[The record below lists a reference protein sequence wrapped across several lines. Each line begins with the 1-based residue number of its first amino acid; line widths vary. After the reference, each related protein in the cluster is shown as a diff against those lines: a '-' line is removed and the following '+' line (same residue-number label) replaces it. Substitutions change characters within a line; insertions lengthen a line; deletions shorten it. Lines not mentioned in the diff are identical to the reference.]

1 MLKNLKMKD
10 KPSYKELE
18 TQIKY
23 LKKKL
28 KRYDKTDLINVDLVN
43 EINFHDLFAIDEIQ
57 KIQDLFS
64 EATGV
69 ASIITYPDGLPITK
83 PSNFCRLCMDIIRK
97 TEKGLK
103 NCYHSD
109 SVIGKQNIGGA
120 IYQPCL
126 SGGLWDGG
134 ASISVGD
141 KHIANWLI
149 GQVKNENIDEKK
161 MLLYAKEIEADETEF
176 KKALDEVPVMST
188 DKFKKIADILFYF
201 ANEISQKAYHNIL
214 QKRLITEL
222 EKKEVELIKA
232 KEKAEESDR
241 LKSAFLANMS
251 HEIRTPMNG
260 ILGFTDLLINHDQS
274 NENQR
279 RYISIIE
286 KSGKRMLNIINDII
300 DISKIEAGLM
310 EFNMNETNI
319 NEQFQFIYTFFKPEA
334 EAKGIKLYLK
344 KTLPAQEATIKTDSE
359 KLYAIL
365 TNLVKNAIKYSNE
378 GAIEFCYNLKNE
390 KKAAELEFYVKDTGI
405 GIPKD
410 RQDAIFERFIQADI
424 DDKMAHQGAGLGL
437 AITKAYV
444 EMLGGKIWLESEEG
458 KGSTFYFTLPYNTS
472 PTTDTDNCQYELSE
486 KTNDIRK

>member
-1 MLKNLKMKD
+1 MID
-10 KPSYKELE
+10 KPTYKELE
-18 TQIKY
+18 NQIKY
-23 LKKKL
+23 LKKEL

-43 EINFHDLFAIDEIQ
+43 EIDFHDLFNINEIQ
-57 KIQDLFS
+57 EIQDLFS

-69 ASIITYPDGLPITK
+69 ASIITYPDGIPITK
-83 PSNFCRLCMDIIRK
+83 PSNFCRLCIDIIRK

-134 ASISVGD
+134 ASISVGG

-149 GQVKNENIDEKK
+149 GQVRNENVDEKK

-176 KKALDEVPVMST
+176 KKALDEVTVMST

-201 ANEISQKAYHNIL
+201 ANEISQKAYHNII
-214 QKRLITEL
+214 QKRLITVL
-222 EKKEVELIKA
+222 QNKEVELRNA

-260 ILGFTDLLINHDQS
+260 ILGFADLLKKPDLS
-274 NENQR
+274 GENQR
-279 RYISIIE
+279 KYISIIE
-286 KSGKRMLNIINDII
+286 KSGKRMLNIINDIV

-310 EFNMNETNI
+310 EFNMKETNV
-319 NEQFQFIYTFFKPEA
+319 NEQIEYTYTFFKPES
-334 EAKGIKLYLK
+334 EAKGIKLSLK
-344 KTLPAQEATIKTDSE
+344 NSLPAAEATIKTDRE

-365 TNLVKNAIKYSNE
+365 TNLVKNAIKYTKE
-378 GAIEFCYNLKNE
+378 GAIEFGYNLKKDKE
-390 KKAAELEFYVKDTGI
+390 AAELEFYVKDTGI
-405 GIPKD
+405 GIMKD
-410 RQDAIFERFIQADI
+410 RQDAVFERFIQADI
-424 DDKMAHQGAGLGL
+424 YDKMAHQGGGLGL
-437 AITKAYV
+437 AITKSYV
-444 EMLGGKIWLESEEG
+444 EMLGGKIWIESEEG
-458 KGSTFYFTLPYNTS
+458 KGSTFYFTLPYS
-472 PTTDTDNCQYELSE
+472 IKRTT
-486 KTNDIRK
+486 